1 MLYKKNVVP
10 QLAIGTILAFII
22 LLILFHILLK
32 PFRKVETYLYD
43 AEKSYISKDWY
54 ALESSLDKIDNLWS
68 KYEILLRVLNSR
80 DISDDFKLHLDQCIK
95 LGKYKNSDFIEYVS
109 RLQDDAKDMMHIIPN
124 P

>member
-10 QLAIGTILAFII
+10 QLAIGTILAFIL

-54 ALESSLDKIDNLWS
+54 AIESSLDKIDNLWS

-95 LGKYKNSDFIEYVS
+95 LAKYKDSDFIEYVS
-109 RLQDDAKDMMHIIPN
+109 ILQDDAKDMMHIIPN

>member
-10 QLAIGTILAFII
+10 QLAIGTILAFIL

-43 AEKSYISKDWY
+43 AEKNYISKDWY

-95 LGKYKNSDFIEYVS
+95 LAKYKDSDFIEYVS
-109 RLQDDAKDMMHIIPN
+109 ILQDDAKDMMHIIPN

>member
-54 ALESSLDKIDNLWS
+54 AIESSLDKIDNLWS

-95 LGKYKNSDFIEYVS
+95 LAKYKNSDFIEYVS

>member
-43 AEKSYISKDWY
+43 AEKNYISKDWY
-54 ALESSLDKIDNLWS
+54 A
-68 KYEILLRVLNSR
+68 
-80 DISDDFKLHLDQCIK
+80 
-95 LGKYKNSDFIEYVS
+95 
-109 RLQDDAKDMMHIIPN
+109 
-124 P
+124 